1 MTKHWMKL
9 IFRLVKGEAKISD
22 LEDIT
27 TETTKNES
35 EKKKPSGKG
44 TNIFFH
50 DFFIIQFEGL
60 IIHFGYKFYV
70 K

>member
-1 MTKHWMKL
+1 MKNFSIEMTKHWMKL

-35 EKKKPSGKG
+35 EKKNPQEKEQTFSFM
-44 TNIFFH
+44 IFLLFSLK
-50 DFFIIQFEGL
+50 D
-60 IIHFGYKFYV
+60 
-70 K
+70 

>member
-1 MTKHWMKL
+1 MKNFSIEMTKHWMKL

-35 EKKKPSGKG
+35 EKKTLRKRNK
-44 TNIFFH
+44 
-50 DFFIIQFEGL
+50 
-60 IIHFGYKFYV
+60 HFLS
-70 K
+70 